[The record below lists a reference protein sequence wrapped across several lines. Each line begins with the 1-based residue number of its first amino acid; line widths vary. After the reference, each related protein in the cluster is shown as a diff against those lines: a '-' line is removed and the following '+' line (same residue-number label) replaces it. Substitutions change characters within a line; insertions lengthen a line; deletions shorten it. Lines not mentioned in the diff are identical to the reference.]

1 MKRVIVSLLIACAV
15 VGGLQAQNMTIQLT
29 SPSNQ
34 QRFAPCSD
42 ILLQADVTITEG
54 EIRNVQFFRGSTNI
68 SSDSRAPY
76 EYNWRN
82 VPYGYYRIW
91 ARVNDKA
98 GNSVDTESIFIY
110 VGDVEKG
117 NMIMNGEFTCGGTP
131 WTMNNQA
138 GEGAVATV
146 AFDSSQIIA
155 EGQAAVVTVTNGGS
169 ADWHVQMHQ
178 AFPIDS
184 GVTYEISFAA
194 MVTEPRTITI
204 EFQENTGSYTIHN
217 SASVALESSD
227 LYGPFIWEAPV
238 TDPTNYFRFCLGGSP
253 GTIWIDQVTIFDARY
268 TAVRD
273 RRIPVSP
280 VSCRM
285 VSQNFPNPFNGQTV
299 IQYELPETADVRV
312 SIYDLRGRQVAG
324 LLSERQNS
332 GDHWV
337 RWDGRSDAGESLASG
352 VYVYRI
358 EARTQ
363 EKTSVLSKKI
373 ILLE

>member
-1 MKRVIVSLLIACAV
+1 MKKAIILLLVLSAMTGI
-15 VGGLQAQNMTIQLT
+15 LQAQNMTIRLL
-29 SPSNQ
+29 SPSSRQ
-34 QRFAPCSD
+34 QFAPCSD
-42 ILLQADVTITEG
+42 ILVQADVTITEG
-54 EIRNVQFFRGSTNI
+54 EIRNVQFFRGNTNI

-98 GNSVDTESIFIY
+98 GNSVDTDPVFIY

-131 WTMNNQA
+131 WGSLNIQS
-138 GEGAVATV
+138 GAAATV
-146 AFDSSQIIA
+146 TYDSSQIIA
-155 EGQAAVVTVTNGGS
+155 QGEAAVVTVTNGGT
-169 ADWHVQMHQ
+169 ADWHVQLHQ
-178 AFPIDS
+178 PFPIDS
-184 GVTYEISFAA
+184 GATYEISFAA

-217 SASVALESSD
+217 SASVSLESSD
-227 LYGPFIWEAPV
+227 IYGPFIWEAPV

-253 GTIWIDQVTIFDARY
+253 GTIWIDQVIIYDPRY

-273 RRIPVSP
+273 RRLPPSP
-280 VSCRM
+280 VSSRII
-285 VSQNFPNPFNGQTV
+285 SQNYPNPFNAGTV
-299 IQYELPETADVRV
+299 IQYQLPEAADVRV
-312 SIYDLRGRQVAG
+312 AVFDLQGRQVAE
-324 LLSERQNS
+324 LLAEKQDI

-337 RWDGRSDAGESLASG
+337 RWNGLSGTGESLASG

-358 EARTQ
+358 EARTR
-363 EKTSVLSKKI
+363 EKASVFSKKI
-373 ILLE
+373 IMLE